1 MLKLA
6 SKNYEQLPEVK
17 KKRMEE
23 VKKEDLKKR
32 MASVKEFEKKRR
44 EEINQKKSTVLNPG
58 GKERN

>member
-44 EEINQKKSTVLNPG
+44 EEIN
-58 GKERN
+58 